1 MAFRYQQPS
10 QYKGQSYKNPYPT
23 TPNPNVKAEK
33 DYFLAFNNAFYCDY
47 INNYCYVPFE
57 FGSKRTFQEL
67 RAYATGQQSSNKI
80 KENLIGAKRKNN
92 DGKFITKMNVSF
104 DTYYKLPQM
113 FDVMREKNMSQEY
126 DVSVTCIDD
135 DSIAAKEADKAM
147 LLFLIDEH
155 NKKFMSEVGFKPNTP
170 INPEEM
176 GLRTAQDVKT
186 YFEIGG
192 YSMHREI
199 ACQAACQKTKLVSNY
214 KVLQDAS
221 FDDLIV
227 TGLVGWKTYIEKSTM
242 LPKIRKV
249 NLDRALIP
257 YSEHNDFNDITR
269 AGEIRIMTI
278 AEIRK
283 ENPSLTSIDLIYL
296 AKCFAWYNTEYTAA
310 INGNYNISHVN
321 PHYMA
326 DVNVDPISRVK
337 IMVLDSQWLSVDV
350 DTNIKNVTGTG
361 QVRFKPVAFDY
372 KLDKKAEK
380 SGTKK
385 IEKNVIRKYY
395 SSWIIGTDMFLDYGV
410 AKDVVYYGED
420 GNKTPKIDF
429 FFAKTGNAS
438 LVERA
443 IAIVDDIDMAI
454 VKQRNALATIPAAP
468 GLAIQKHL
476 LENVFLNGILQQPED
491 IMQALQERGVLYYN
505 ALDDHG
511 KPLYM
516 AGGQKPI
523 DYLDVSKIAGILAVY
538 GNHIAE
544 KVNELREV
552 LGMQNGADAG
562 GTSAYQG
569 LGQTKLAFQA
579 ANASLYPTFNAYNY
593 VFKAAF
599 EDIIKKWQIVS
610 KDKDVKVSYS
620 VLGSKN
626 MAVFN
631 LGKDFDNWDFNLEID
646 IAASQEEKQN
656 LMANITQQKALG
668 DQTGGSQGLTM
679 SEYLYVYRKVMAG
692 NVDEAMYVMAQIEAK
707 KKQEA
712 DAAKQADIQANA
724 QVQQQSAQMKGQMDQ
739 QAIAAKADAANQNTL
754 ISELLKQNSILM
766 QAIIAPVKV
775 GETSNTAIAPDI
787 IASNNQQVQQ
797 VLSPQPTEVEL
808 ASQSAQ
814 LPPDEGMIQQQ
825 EQIPQMA

>member
-1 MAFRYQQPS
+1 MAYQTPTQF
-10 QYKGQSYKNPYPT
+10 KGQQYKNPYPSDRID
-23 TPNPNVKAEK
+23 PRFKREK
-33 DYFLAFNNAFYCDY
+33 DYFVAFNNAFYADY

-57 FGSKRTFQEL
+57 FGAKRSFQEL

-80 KENLIGAKRKNN
+80 KENLIGAKRKNK
-92 DGKFITKMNVSF
+92 DGKYITKMNVSF

-126 DVSVTCIDD
+126 DVSVSCIDD

-147 LLFLIDEH
+147 LLFLIDEN
-155 NKKFMSEVGFKPNTP
+155 NKNFMRQVGFIPNTP

-192 YSMHREI
+192 YTMHREI

-221 FDDLIV
+221 FDDLII
-227 TGLVGWKTYIEKSTM
+227 TGLLGWKTDIEKSTM

-257 YSEHNDFNDITR
+257 YSEQNDFSDITR
-269 AGEIRIMTI
+269 AGEWRIMTI
-278 AEIRK
+278 AQIRK
-283 ENPSLTSIDLIYL
+283 ENPKLTSTDLKYI
-296 AKCFAWYNTEYTAA
+296 ARCFSWFNPEYTSA
-310 INGNYNISHVN
+310 INGAYYKTNLNPNYVSDI
-321 PHYMA
+321 
-326 DVNVDPISRVK
+326 DVDPISRVK
-337 IMVLDSQWLSVDV
+337 VMVLDSQWLSTDIETHV
-350 DTNIKNVTGTG
+350 KNVRATG
-361 QVRFKPVAFDY
+361 QVRFKEVPYDY
-372 KLDKKAEK
+372 TIDKKAEK
-380 SGTKK
+380 SGDKK
-385 IEKNVIRKYY
+385 IQKNVIRKYY

-410 AKDVVYYGED
+410 CKDVVYYGKD
-420 GNKTPKIDF
+420 GNKTPRLDF

-468 GLAIQKHL
+468 GLAIQKDL
-476 LENVFLNGILQQPED
+476 LENVMLNGILQQPED

-505 ALDDHG
+505 GLDDHG
-511 KPLYM
+511 KPLYF

-523 DYLDVSKIAGILAVY
+523 DYLDVTKIAGILAVY
-538 GNHIAE
+538 GNQIAQ

-552 LGMQNGADAG
+552 LGMQSGADAG

-579 ANASLYPTFNAYNY
+579 SNASLYPTFNAYNY

-599 EDIIKKWQIVS
+599 DDIIKKWQIVA
-610 KDKDVKVSYS
+610 KNKKGDVKVSYS

-626 MAVFN
+626 MAVFK

-646 IAASQEEKQN
+646 IAPSQEEKQN
-656 LMANITQQKALG
+656 LLTSISQQKALG

-679 SEYLYVYRKVMAG
+679 SEYLFVWKKVMAG
-692 NVDEAMYVMAQIEAK
+692 NVDEAMYVLSQIEAK
-707 KKQEA
+707 KAQVQQQS
-712 DAAKQADIQANA
+712 KQADIEANA
-724 QVQQQSAQMKGQMDQ
+724 VVQQQSAQMKAQMDQ
-739 QAIAAKADAANQNTL
+739 EAIKAKGQSTNENTL
-754 ISELLKQNSILM
+754 LAALLKQNEMLL
-766 QAIIAPVKV
+766 QAIVAPKKPEEQSNV
-775 GETSNTAIAPDI
+775 GVAPDI
-787 IASNNQQVQQ
+787 IASNNQQVQ
-797 VLSPQPTEVEL
+797 SIIAPQPSPEEMM
-808 ASQSAQ
+808 A
-814 LPPDEGMIQQQ
+814 QQQ
-825 EQIPQMA
+825 AMEQQAPQMA

>member
-1 MAFRYQQPS
+1 MKYQTPESYKSTQFSHPFPS
-10 QYKGQSYKNPYPT
+10 QDIDPKFKR
-23 TPNPNVKAEK
+23 EK
-33 DYFLAFNNAFYCDY
+33 DYFLAFNNAFFSDY
-47 INNYCYVPFE
+47 VNNYCYVPFE
-57 FGSKRTFQEL
+57 FGAKRSFQEL

-80 KENLIGAKRKNN
+80 KENLIGAKKKGK

-135 DSIAAKEADKAM
+135 DSIAAKEADKEM
-147 LLFLIDEH
+147 LLFLIDEN
-155 NKKFMSEVGFKPNTP
+155 NKNFMKQVGFIPNTP

-192 YSMHREI
+192 YTMHREI

-214 KVLQDAS
+214 KVLQDSS

-227 TGLVGWKTYIEKSTM
+227 TGLVGWKTYIEGSTM

-269 AGEIRIMTI
+269 AGEVRIMSI

-283 ENPSLTSIDLIYL
+283 ENPKMTSVDLMYL
-296 AKCFAWYNTEYTAA
+296 AKCFSWMNPQYLAA
-310 INGNYNISHVN
+310 INGSAYTRNLNPNYLSNI
-321 PHYMA
+321 
-326 DVNVDPISRVK
+326 DVDPISRVK
-337 IMVLDSQWLSVDV
+337 VMVLDSQWLSVDIE
-350 DTNIKNVTGTG
+350 TNLKNVTGTG
-361 QVRFKPVAFDY
+361 QMRFKDIPYDY
-372 KLDKKAEK
+372 ELDKKAQK
-380 SGTKK
+380 SGSKK
-385 IEKNVIRKYY
+385 IQKNVIRKYY
-395 SSWIIGTDMFLDYGV
+395 SSWVIGTDKFLDYGIC
-410 AKDVVYYGED
+410 KDVVYYGED
-420 GNKTPKIDF
+420 GNKTPKLDF

-468 GLAIQKHL
+468 GLAIQKDL
-476 LENVFLNGILQQPED
+476 LENVFLNGILQQPDD
-491 IMQALQERGVLYYN
+491 IMQGLQERGILYYN

-523 DYLDVSKIAGILAVY
+523 DYLDVTKIAGILAVY
-538 GNHIAE
+538 GNQIAE

-599 EDIIKKWQIVS
+599 DDIIKKWQIVS

-620 VLGSKN
+620 LLGSKN

-631 LGKDFDNWDFNLEID
+631 LGKDFDNWDFNLEIE

-656 LMANITQQKALG
+656 LMQSITNQKALG
-668 DQTGGSQGLTM
+668 DQTGGQSGLTM

-692 NVDEAMYVMAQIEAK
+692 NVDEAMYVLAQIEAK
-707 KKQEA
+707 KQQA
-712 DAAKQADIQANA
+712 QAAAKQADIEANA

-739 QAIAAKADAANQNTL
+739 DAINAKSEATNQNTL
-754 ISELLKQNSILM
+754 LAALLKQNEMLLSALV
-766 QAIIAPVKV
+766 APRKE
-775 GETSNTAIAPDI
+775 GEQSNVSIAPDI
-787 IASNNQQVQQ
+787 MASNNKQVQEI
-797 VLSPQPTEVEL
+797 VSPQPPMPL
-808 ASQSAQ
+808 APQ
-814 LPPDEGMIQQQ
+814 EGQMPQMEQGMQQ
-825 EQIPQMA
+825 EQIMPEMA

>member
-1 MAFRYQQPS
+1 MMKYLRPE
-10 QYKGQSYKNPYPT
+10 QYKGKLYNNPYPSDSID
-23 TPNPNVKAEK
+23 PAKKRER
-33 DYFLAFNNAFYCDY
+33 DYFLAFCNAFFSDY
-47 INNYCYVPFE
+47 SNNYCYVPFE
-57 FGSKRTFQEL
+57 FGSKRSFEEL

-80 KENLIGAKRKNN
+80 KENLIGAKRKNK
-92 DGKFITKMNVSF
+92 DGKYITKMNVSF

-135 DSIAAKEADKAM
+135 DSIAAKEADKEM
-147 LLFLIDEH
+147 LLFLIDEN
-155 NKKFMSEVGFKPNTP
+155 NKNFMKQVGFTPNTP

-192 YSMHREI
+192 YTMHREI

-221 FDDLIV
+221 FDDLII
-227 TGLVGWKTYIEKSTM
+227 TGLLGWKTYIESSTM
-242 LPKIRKV
+242 LPKIRRV

-257 YSEHNDFNDITR
+257 YSEQNDFSDITR
-269 AGEIRIMTI
+269 AGEIRIMSI

-283 ENPSLTSIDLIYL
+283 ENPKLTSEDLLYL
-296 AKCFAWYNTEYTAA
+296 AKCFSWMNPQYRTAIDGYYKPNA
-310 INGNYNISHVN
+310 YSK
-321 PHYMA
+321 YMS
-326 DVNVDPISRVK
+326 DIDVDPISRVK
-337 IMVLDSQWLSVDV
+337 IMVLDAQWLSVDIE
-350 DTNIKNVTGTG
+350 TNLKNVTGTG
-361 QVRFKPVAFDY
+361 QVRFKSVPFDY
-372 KLDKKAEK
+372 TIDKKAEK
-380 SGTKK
+380 SGDKK
-385 IEKNVIRKYY
+385 IQKNIIKKYY
-395 SSWIIGTDMFLDYGV
+395 SSWIIGTDMFLDYGIC
-410 AKDVVYYGED
+410 KDVVYYGED
-420 GNKTPKIDF
+420 GNKTPKLDF

-468 GLAIQKHL
+468 GLAIQKDL

-491 IMQALQERGVLYYN
+491 IMQALQERGILYYN

-523 DYLDVSKIAGILAVY
+523 DYLDVTKIAGILAVY
-538 GNHIAE
+538 GNQIAE

-579 ANASLYPTFNAYNY
+579 ANASLYPTFNAFNY
-593 VFKAAF
+593 VFKNAF
-599 EDIIKKWQIVS
+599 DDIIKKWQIVA
-610 KDKDVKVSYS
+610 KDKDVKISYS
-620 VLGSKN
+620 LLGSKN

-631 LGKDFDNWDFNLEID
+631 LGKDFDNWDFNLDIE

-656 LMANITQQKALG
+656 LMQNITNQKALG
-668 DQTGGSQGLTM
+668 DQTGGAKGLTM

-692 NVDEAMYVMAQIEAK
+692 NIDEAMYVMAQIEAK
-707 KKQEA
+707 KYQAEQQS
-712 DAAKQADIQANA
+712 KQADIEANA
-724 QVQQQSAQMKGQMDQ
+724 QVQQQSAQMKGQLDQ
-739 QAIAAKADAANQNTL
+739 QAILAKGQATNENTL
-754 ISELLKQNSILM
+754 LAALLKQNEMLL
-766 QAIIAPVKV
+766 QALVAPKKLDEMSNV
-775 GETSNTAIAPDI
+775 GIAPDI

-797 VLSPQPTEVEL
+797 IVAPPQP
-808 ASQSAQ
+808 
-814 LPPDEGMIQQQ
+814 QQ
-825 EQIPQMA
+825 EPPVDAQGMPLDQPLEQPEMM